1 MSVFFSFV
9 ENTIESFR
17 EAYNR
22 GAQMVEFDVVL
33 TKDKIPIVYHDFIFC
48 IDQLSVEKQQASQDS
63 ALIANNA
70 NLLSLAVNQLTYE
83 EIKQNRVIFFYY
95 E

>member
-1 MSVFFSFV
+1 M

-33 TKDKIPIVYHDFIFC
+33 TKDKIPIVYHDFTFC
-48 IDQLSVEKQQASQDS
+48 IDQFAESSNNYLS
-63 ALIANNA
+63 IG
-70 NLLSLAVNQLTYE
+70 VNQLTYE
-83 EIKQNRVIFFYY
+83 EVKQNRVRKTFI
-95 E
+95 